1 MMTTK
6 RARVVKVLTKEEGP
20 MIPIDGEVDLEEP
33 TRSCVIFSG
42 GKSYGTF
49 IMRVNTATQ

>member
-6 RARVVKVLTKEEGP
+6 KARMVKVLTKEEGP